1 MLSPWSLGADMRR
14 REFIMLLGG
23 AAAWPLAARAQQPAM
38 PVIGSLQSVSAAQ
51 WAERM
56 IGFHQGLGEAGYVE
70 GRNVA
75 IEYRWAEGQFDR
87 LPAMAADLVSRRVA
101 VIFASTDIGV
111 HAAMTA
117 TKTIP
122 IVFTTASDPVAA
134 GFVPSLGRPGE
145 NVTGI
150 ALMGVELTAK
160 RLELLH
166 ELLPGATRI
175 AVLVNPNNP
184 GITRN
189 VIQHTQDA
197 ARRLG
202 LEIVI
207 VEAATEREIESSIA
221 IAVKQQATALSIG
234 NDAYLVS
241 RSRQIAFFA
250 LRHALPTMA
259 FTREAVTAG
268 ILMSYGSSQTDSAR
282 QAGVYVGRILK
293 GDKPAN
299 LPVVQP
305 TKFELF
311 INLTTAKAIGLKIP
325 ESFLL
330 RADEVI
336 E

>member
-1 MLSPWSLGADMRR
+1 MRR
-14 REFIMLLGG
+14 REFINLFGG
-23 AAAWPLAARAQQPAM
+23 AAAAWPSAARAQQQSAM
-38 PVIGSLQSVSAAQ
+38 PVVGSLQIVSAAQ
-51 WAERM
+51 WADRM

-87 LPAMAADLVSRRVA
+87 LPAMAADLVNRRVA
-101 VIFASTDIGV
+101 VIFVVTDV
-111 HAAMTA
+111 AVQSAMAA

-122 IVFTTASDPVAA
+122 IVFTTGSDPVAA
-134 GFVPSLGRPGE
+134 GFVSSLGRPGE

-150 ALMGVELTAK
+150 TMMGVELVAK

-175 AVLVNPNNP
+175 ALLVNPKNP
-184 GITRN
+184 GITRD
-189 VIQHTQDA
+189 IIHRTQDA
-197 ARRLG
+197 ARSLG
-202 LEIVI
+202 LEIVV

-221 IAVKQQATALSIG
+221 TAVQQQAAALSIG
-234 NDAYLVS
+234 NDAYLSS
-241 RSRQIAFFA
+241 RSRLIAFLA
-250 LRHALPTMA
+250 LRHALPTMT
-259 FTREAVTAG
+259 FTREYVAAG
-268 ILMSYGSSQTDSAR
+268 VLMSYGSSQTDAFR

-293 GDKPAN
+293 GDKPTN

-311 INLTTAKAIGLKIP
+311 INLATAKALGITFP
-325 ESFLL
+325 PNLL
-330 RADEVI
+330 AIADEVI